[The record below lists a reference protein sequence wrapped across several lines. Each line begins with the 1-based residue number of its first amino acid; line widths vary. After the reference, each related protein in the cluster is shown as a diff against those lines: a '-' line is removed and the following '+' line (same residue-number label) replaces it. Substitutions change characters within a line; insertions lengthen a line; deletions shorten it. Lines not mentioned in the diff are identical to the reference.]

1 MKKSLFA
8 LAALSAFA
16 TAAQAQSSV
25 TLYGN
30 LDATE
35 AWISSAANKS
45 VALTAAANSTS
56 LWGLTGSED
65 LGGGMKMGFDLK
77 SEINLTLGQTG
88 SSSNTVPITAGNGPT
103 AAGQGVAAS
112 ETGGGTTNLFNR
124 GSNIFISSVSLGEVK
139 IGRQDDLEWAMGG
152 NYSTSNSNSFGSNQG
167 KAQIGNIQSAGLGYC
182 NASVAANAP
191 IGLCGSAGQAAG
203 NYSYMGSSDA
213 FMTGIAY
220 STPTFAGFTAK
231 VQTGL
236 GANSPTQGYNVGQQQ
251 SAVLSYKGMG
261 GNLDAGLGQTRRF
274 DDQGLLGMTLTS
286 LGLKYKVTPAI
297 TLTGYFATTSVSGP
311 SYIPANAGAGTAANP
326 TTVPNSGVHGN
337 DMWSLGV
344 NYQVTPAFDVSLAY
358 TNIQDNS
365 NTTQTSVAYGTF
377 TSASNSVNMY
387 GLTGRYA
394 LSKRTQ
400 FYGGVGQANNSGMF
414 FMSPIYGGAA
424 QTPIINQAAFA
435 GGAAANLN
443 GMGANI
449 FAAMIGLKHSF

>member
-1 MKKSLFA
+1 M
-8 LAALSAFA
+8 
-16 TAAQAQSSV
+16 
-25 TLYGN
+25 
-30 LDATE
+30 
-35 AWISSAANKS
+35 
-45 VALTAAANSTS
+45 
-56 LWGLTGSED
+56 
-65 LGGGMKMGFDLK
+65 
-77 SEINLTLGQTG
+77 
-88 SSSNTVPITAGNGPT
+88 
-103 AAGQGVAAS
+103 
-112 ETGGGTTNLFNR
+112 
-124 GSNIFISSVSLGEVK
+124 SLGEVK

-236 GANSPTQGYNVGQQQ
+236 GANSATQGYNVGQQQ

-326 TTVPNSGVHGN
+326 TTVPNAGVHGN

-424 QTPIINQAAFA
+424 QTPIINQAASA